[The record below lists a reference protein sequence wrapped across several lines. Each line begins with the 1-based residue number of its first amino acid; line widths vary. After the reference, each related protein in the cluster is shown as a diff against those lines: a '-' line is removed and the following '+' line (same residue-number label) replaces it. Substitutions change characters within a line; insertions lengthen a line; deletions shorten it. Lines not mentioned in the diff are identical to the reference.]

1 MLTYGSLFAGYS
13 GLDMGVQSVIGG
25 RTAWVSENEPG
36 PSRILAHHYPDAPN
50 LGDMTRINWSSVDP
64 VDILT
69 GGFPCQDV
77 SHAGRR
83 AGMIR
88 DGDGKT
94 RSGLWGDMR
103 QAIDTLRPS
112 LVVVENVRGLLSAT
126 VDSDVEPCPW
136 CLGDG
141 GGEPHLRAL
150 GAVLADL
157 ADVGYDAWWTGLRAS
172 GVGAPHGRFRVFIFA
187 TPKDA
192 DRTTRGEWRAPA
204 SREETQG
211 GARSDAGR
219 RSGTPSPDPKSIGW
233 DEGRAEPAG
242 IGGRLHAP
250 FGGAP
255 LAADTES
262 DGLTWSRNSRT
273 GRNGSENVSD
283 TASDADSG
291 RCGVVG
297 RVESEFRHTHGRD
310 REDGHGARPE
320 PEKWGAYAAAVARWE
335 RVLGAPAPDP
345 TEPGANGNR
354 RLAAPFAEWM
364 MGLPAGWVTSPEI
377 GLTRNEQL
385 KAIGNGVVPQQAAAA
400 TRWWLEQVR

>member
-50 LGDMTRINWSSVDP
+50 LGDITRINWSSVDP

-255 LAADTES
+255 LAADA
-262 DGLTWSRNSRT
+262 DINGRALVRRVDPVLRDAHGLHRS
-273 GRNGSENVSD
+273 
-283 TASDADSG
+283 
-291 RCGVVG
+291 
-297 RVESEFRHTHGRD
+297 H
-310 REDGHGARPE
+310 GHGARPE

>member
-1 MLTYGSLFAGYS
+1 MKFGSACSGIEAASVAWHPLGWQAAWFAE
-13 GLDMGVQSVIGG
+13 I
-25 RTAWVSENEPG
+25 EPF
-36 PSRILAHHYPDAPN
+36 PCAVLAHHYPDAPN

-211 GARSDAGR
+211 GGTVRRWKTKWHTFSRPQEHRMGRRAGR
-219 RSGTPSPDPKSIGW
+219 TSGDR
-233 DEGRAEPAG
+233 RATSCSLRRCTTCCRHRE
-242 IGGRLHAP
+242 R
-250 FGGAP
+250 
-255 LAADTES
+255 
-262 DGLTWSRNSRT
+262 RT
-273 GRNGSENVSD
+273 HMVP
-283 TASDADSG
+283 
-291 RCGVVG
+291 
-297 RVESEFRHTHGRD
+297 EFTD
-310 REDGHGARPE
+310 RE
-320 PEKWGAYAAAVARWE
+320 
-335 RVLGAPAPDP
+335 
-345 TEPGANGNR
+345 
-354 RLAAPFAEWM
+354 EW
-364 MGLPAGWVTSPEI
+364 I
-377 GLTRNEQL
+377 
-385 KAIGNGVVPQQAAAA
+385 
-400 TRWWLEQVR
+400 